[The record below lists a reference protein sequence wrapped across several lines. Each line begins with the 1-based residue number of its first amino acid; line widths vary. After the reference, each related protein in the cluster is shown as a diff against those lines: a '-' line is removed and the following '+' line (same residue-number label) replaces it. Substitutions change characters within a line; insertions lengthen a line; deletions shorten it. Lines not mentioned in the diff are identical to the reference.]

1 MAINAIKKEN
11 DDKKKAK
18 ARTPAEAAVAIVAAA
33 FKAGNIYK
41 DDAWSLISNWLYKLV
56 FYGDIFFIFP
66 YGNSFL

>member
-41 DDAWSLISNWLYKLV
+41 DDA
-56 FYGDIFFIFP
+56 
-66 YGNSFL
+66 